1 MTLEEVYREHFRF
14 VWRALR
20 RLGIPESDAQDATQ
34 EVFMVVHRKLS
45 DFEGRSQMTTWL
57 FGICL
62 RVVRNRKRK
71 SSNRY
76 EIQDETVAERP
87 DDTANPDAETE
98 RRRGLAR
105 LEAILES
112 IDLDQRVVFI
122 LFELEGMSGEE
133 IAELLQ
139 IPPATVHSRL
149 RLARE
154 SFRLALAR
162 DQARDRFI
170 SLRPQR
176 QGGLS

>member
-1 MTLEEVYREHFRF
+1 MTLQEVYREHFRF

-34 EVFMVVHRKLS
+34 EVFLVVHRKLPE
-45 DFEGRSQMTTWL
+45 FEGRSRMTTWL

-71 SSNRY
+71 LSSRY
-76 EIQDETVAERP
+76 EVQEEATAELP
-87 DDTANPDAETE
+87 DSAAPPDAEIE

-112 IDLDQRVVFI
+112 IDLEQRVVFV

-133 IAELLQ
+133 IADLLQ
-139 IPPATVHSRL
+139 IPVATAHSRL

-162 DQARDRFI
+162 EQARERFVP
-170 SLRPQR
+170 LRPQR